1 LSYKVRVIEGNKSSK
16 KMAWRVN
23 GFTTSEREVGVIEGK
38 FTANEMSEATAA
50 HGIFWI
56 NLRVQLR
63 VESTVKLD
71 SVGRRLRQNIFVIN

>member
-1 LSYKVRVIEGNKSSK
+1 
-16 KMAWRVN
+16 VN
-23 GFTTSEREVGVIEGK
+23 ERLEEGK

-71 SVGRRLRQNIFVIN
+71 SVGRRLRQKIFVIN